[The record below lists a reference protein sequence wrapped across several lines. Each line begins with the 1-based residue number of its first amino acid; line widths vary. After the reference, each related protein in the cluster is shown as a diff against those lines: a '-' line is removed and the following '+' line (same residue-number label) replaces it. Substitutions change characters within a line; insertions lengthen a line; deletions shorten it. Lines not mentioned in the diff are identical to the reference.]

1 MSKARHHDSL
11 TKLNK
16 RYIEIFI
23 RSTLRNLQIYQIANN
38 LDPVDLS
45 KYISDTINMAND
57 VINGGMRTPKEATS
71 FQCRMIDELL
81 DFQADMMK
89 LMDPFNFLITPQL
102 PNTVEH

>member
-1 MSKARHHDSL
+1 MSETRHHDSL

-23 RSTLRNLQIYQIANN
+23 RSTLKNLQIYQIANN

-57 VINGGMRTPKEATS
+57 VINGGMGTPKEATS

-81 DFQADMMK
+81 DFQTDMMK
-89 LMDPFNFLITPQL
+89 LMGPFNFLITSQL